1 MYLVA
6 EELHCSGVLAVV
18 SGGLFMSI
26 KRLTFLSSSSRIQGY
41 SVWESFVFI
50 LNGTIFLLIGL
61 ELPEI
66 TNGIRST
73 GIPLSTAI
81 GYGVLVT
88 VVLIVARIISG
99 YAALI
104 ATMIFRPNVIP
115 HASSS
120 ARRRWLMPALLG

>member
-1 MYLVA
+1 
-6 EELHCSGVLAVV
+6 
-18 SGGLFMSI
+18 MSI